1 MNKPLRGEALG
12 APSSTATA
20 AQAGPAY
27 LVLAGISV
35 SHFLND
41 LMQSLIPA
49 IYPVLKSVY
58 HLDFAQI
65 GLITLV
71 NQVTASLLQPVVGTA
86 TDRRPLPYSLAFGM
100 AFTLCGI
107 VALSQAQAYGL
118 ILVAVALVGVGSSIF
133 HPESSRV
140 ARLASGGR
148 PGFAQAV
155 FQVGGN
161 FGSATGPLLA
171 ALIVVPYGQG
181 SIGLFSLAAITA
193 IIVLWNVGRWYKPRI
208 VTAAARPAR
217 RAAQGDD
224 GLSRRQVAIGIGVLV
239 LLVLSKQVYLA
250 SLSSYYTFYLI
261 HKFGVTTQSAQLL
274 LFLFLGSVA
283 AGTLIGGPIGDRIGR
298 KYVIWFSILGVLPFT
313 LALPHAD
320 LMWTAILTVVIGL
333 IIASAMPAIIVFGQE
348 LVPRK
353 VGMISGFFFGF
364 AFGMGGLGAAALGQ
378 LADIKGI
385 EFVYGVC
392 ALLPALGLFAVF
404 LPDPHRLRAAV

>member
-1 MNKPLRGEALG
+1 VNKPLHG
-12 APSSTATA
+12 AQGHFAGMGTA
-20 AQAGPAY
+20 AGPAY

-49 IYPVLKSVY
+49 IYPVLKNAY
-58 HLDFAQI
+58 HLDFTQI
-65 GLITLV
+65 GLITMV
-71 NQVTASLLQPVVGTA
+71 NQVTASLLQPVIGYA
-86 TDRRPLPYSLAFGM
+86 TDRRPLPYSLVFGM

-107 VALSQAQAYGL
+107 VLLSLAKVYWL
-118 ILVAVALVGVGSSIF
+118 ILVAAALVGVGSSVF

-148 PGFAQAV
+148 PGFAQSI

-181 SIGLFSLAAITA
+181 SIGFFSLAALTA

-208 VTAAARPAR
+208 VPRGAR
-217 RAAQGDD
+217 QSGMGDD
-224 GLSRRQVAIGIGVLV
+224 GLTRNQIMIGVVVLI
-239 LLVLSKQVYLA
+239 LLVLSKQIYLS

-261 HKFGVTTQSAQLL
+261 HKFGITTQSAQLL
-274 LFLFLGSVA
+274 LFLFLGAVA

-313 LALPHAD
+313 LALPHVD
-320 LMWTAILTVVIGL
+320 LFWTAVLTAIIGL
-333 IIASAMPAIIVFGQE
+333 IISSAMPAIIVYGQE
-348 LVPRK
+348 LMPRK
-353 VGMISGFFFGF
+353 VGMMSGFFFGF
-364 AFGMGGLGAAALGQ
+364 AFGVGGLGAAVLGKV
-378 LADIKGI
+378 ADVMGI
-385 EFVYGVC
+385 EFVYGFC
-392 ALLPALGLFAVF
+392 AVLPVLGLLAVF
-404 LPDPHRLRAAV
+404 LPDPHRARRNAV

>member
-1 MNKPLRGEALG
+1 VNKPLHG
-12 APSSTATA
+12 AQGHFAGMGTA
-20 AQAGPAY
+20 AGPAY

-49 IYPVLKSVY
+49 IYPVLKNAY
-58 HLDFAQI
+58 HLDFTQI
-65 GLITLV
+65 GLITMV
-71 NQVTASLLQPVVGTA
+71 NQVTASLLQPVIGYA
-86 TDRRPLPYSLAFGM
+86 TDRRPLPYSLVFGM

-107 VALSQAQAYGL
+107 VLLSLAKVYWL
-118 ILVAVALVGVGSSIF
+118 ILVAAALVGVGSSVF

-148 PGFAQAV
+148 PGFAQSI

-181 SIGLFSLAAITA
+181 SIGFFSLAALTA

-208 VTAAARPAR
+208 VPRGAR
-217 RAAQGDD
+217 QSGMGDD
-224 GLSRRQVAIGIGVLV
+224 GLTRNQIMIGVVVLI
-239 LLVLSKQVYLA
+239 LLVLSKQIYLS

-261 HKFGVTTQSAQLL
+261 HKFGITTQSAQLL
-274 LFLFLGSVA
+274 LFLFLGAVA

-313 LALPHAD
+313 LALPHVD
-320 LMWTAILTVVIGL
+320 LFWTAVLTVIIGL
-333 IIASAMPAIIVFGQE
+333 IISSAMPAIIVYGQE
-348 LVPRK
+348 LMPRK
-353 VGMISGFFFGF
+353 VGMMSGFFFGF
-364 AFGMGGLGAAALGQ
+364 AFGVGGLGAAVLGKV
-378 LADIKGI
+378 ADVMGI
-385 EFVYGVC
+385 EFVYGFC
-392 ALLPALGLFAVF
+392 AVLPVLGLLAVF
-404 LPDPHRLRAAV
+404 LPDPHRARRNAV